1 MAEDWRMQVNRTENT
16 DVRALTQG
24 LSEKPAKVAGST
36 EQTDSLS
43 VDTAGYVARAQ
54 ALPMDGAASVAA
66 IEAAKALIAS
76 GEIDNPAT
84 IIETARNIVER
95 GI

>member
-1 MAEDWRMQVNRTENT
+1 MQVNRTENT

-24 LSEKPAKVAGST
+24 LGDKPVKAADNTGRK
-36 EQTDSLS
+36 DSLS
-43 VDTAGYVARAQ
+43 VDTAGYVARAM
-54 ALPMDGAASVAA
+54 ALPTDGAASTAA

-84 IIETARNIVER
+84 ILETARNIVER
-95 GI
+95 GY